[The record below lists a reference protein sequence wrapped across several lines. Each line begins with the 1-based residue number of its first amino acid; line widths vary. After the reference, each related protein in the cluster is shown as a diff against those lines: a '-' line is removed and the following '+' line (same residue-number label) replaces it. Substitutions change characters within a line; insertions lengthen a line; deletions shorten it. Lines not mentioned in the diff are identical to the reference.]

1 MASLDF
7 YLYSQRIIYITLHY
21 CSLWMILTCLLSAI
35 ISWRLFTIVRVQN
48 ENTDDAFLAWWTTA
62 VWGGAA
68 LLFFL
73 VGLLYS

>member
-1 MASLDF
+1 MATDDL
-7 YLYSQRIIYITLHY
+7 YLAYQRIIYIILHY
-21 CSLWMILTCLLSAI
+21 CSLWMILTCLLSAV
-35 ISWRLFTIVRVQN
+35 ISWRLFTIVSAQN
-48 ENTDDAFLAWWTTA
+48 ASTDDAFLAWWTTA